1 MGTPG
6 QFRIEEIRAVKACI
20 TSEGFA
26 YLDGLTDLKKIHLE
40 KCDQIGDSTF
50 LVFNLY

>member
-26 YLDGLTDLKKIHLE
+26 YLGYLIILFIFQMNI
-40 KCDQIGDSTF
+40 CIFF
-50 LVFNLY
+50 LFI

>member
-6 QFRIEEIRAVKACI
+6 QFRIEEIRAIKACI

-26 YLDGLTDLKKIHLE
+26 YLGDLIISFMF
-40 KCDQIGDSTF
+40 QINICIFSLRWT
-50 LVFNLY
+50 N